1 MPGFEVGLK
10 EVFGGVWTGI
20 LGLLWFDIR
29 GIRKERDTFKEDIKA
44 EYLTEHT
51 HSLLCDNR
59 GKQFTIDLMS
69 AKEEIIQAIKD
80 NGACGDC
87 DTGRNL
93 PHPEK

>member
-10 EVFGGVWTGI
+10 EVFGTVWTGI
-20 LGLLWFDIR
+20 LGVLWWDIR

-51 HSLLCDNR
+51 HGLLCKNVHT
-59 GKQFTIDLMS
+59 QFALDLVS
-69 AKEEIIQAIKD
+69 AKNEIIEAIKN

-87 DTGRNL
+87 DAERNL